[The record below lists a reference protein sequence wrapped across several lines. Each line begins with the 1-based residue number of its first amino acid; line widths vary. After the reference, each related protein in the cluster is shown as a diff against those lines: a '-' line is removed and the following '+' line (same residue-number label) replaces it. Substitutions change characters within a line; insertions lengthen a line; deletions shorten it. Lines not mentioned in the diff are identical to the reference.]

1 MPAPPLPP
9 KPTFDEKPRGSWLAV
24 FLTLGLTLSC
34 VIVLTFL
41 TIGYFAPV
49 LVVGGIMGG
58 VIAFHYV
65 VWGWWLQ
72 PVLKRAM
79 EEEEAEREG

>member
-9 KPTFDEKPRGSWLAV
+9 KPELTEKPPGSWLSIMLAG
-24 FLTLGLTLSC
+24 GLALA
-34 VIVLTFL
+34 VIVALTFL
-41 TIGYFAPV
+41 TIGYFGPV
-49 LVVGGIMGG
+49 LIIGGVMGGI
-58 VIAFHYV
+58 ITFHYV

-79 EEEEAEREG
+79 EEEAARSK